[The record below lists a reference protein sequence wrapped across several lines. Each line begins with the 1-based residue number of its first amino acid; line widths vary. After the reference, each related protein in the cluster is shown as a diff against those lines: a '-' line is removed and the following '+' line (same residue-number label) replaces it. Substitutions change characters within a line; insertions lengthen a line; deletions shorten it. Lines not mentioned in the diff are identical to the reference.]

1 MIERKESGK
10 DWKLVHEYIV
20 NKENNYLNLD
30 CSKNFTCTKKNIDE
44 LNQIDGFSNYELFTE
59 VKTTNNN
66 VVEPMSFGWIDG
78 DYSDK
83 SYFKPNNDSEIKE
96 KIEEMVYSEENIKK
110 AISYGL
116 SRCDFFSWA
125 NCANKTLEVYKKIL

>member
-1 MIERKESGK
+1 MRSGCPVITSNGGALKEVGGEG
-10 DWKLVHEYIV
+10 L
-20 NKENNYLNLD
+20 
-30 CSKNFTCTKKNIDE
+30 
-44 LNQIDGFSNYELFTE
+44 
-59 VKTTNNN
+59 
-66 VVEPMSFGWIDG
+66 
-78 DYSDK
+78 